1 MADTQTAEQWSQAA
15 SKSRAQLAELT
26 RQFANIDADIAD
38 ANKTIQ
44 EANELV
50 ARVETRF
57 KEVLIN
63 GSKADIER
71 ITRSLDSARS
81 ARAGAV
87 AVKDALGNNKSQY
100 ETRVVEL
107 NAQINDAEN
116 QARLAQTAPD
126 STSVNAPPVSTPD
139 ATGVIV
145 TPVPEPTVSNVFITE
160 FDPDPA
166 PYAREIGAG
175 AEPEPI
181 DTSQESVFNPPNDD
195 GSAEGGNTVGMIQ
208 PEPIDTTQESVFN
221 PSNDDGAA
229 EGGTTVGNAGGATAA
244 SAPSESGAAEGGG
257 DVGNAG
263 AAAAAVADKAA
274 ASAAAAAVKRREP
287 LPNPAKDWR
296 VRISLAKSADYLYR
310 AKNAGILSPLKETE
324 GVIFPYMPTIQV
336 GYTAKYDSQLPTHS
350 NYMIHNYQGS
360 SVDGLTIT
368 GDFTAQ
374 SVPEANYLLAVIH
387 FFKSATKMFYG
398 KDDPNRGVP
407 PPLLYLSGLGQYQ
420 FDNHPMVLT
429 NFTYSLP
436 VDVDYIDAYSLDSGA
451 TPSTAINGVSL
462 VPFVQPQRNI
472 RPTNI
477 FDGASRLLSGNKKI
491 QAGGTQLLN
500 TFKSLDSVKSITRVP
515 SKISI
520 SLTLHPMITR
530 KAVVN
535 SFNLQDYATGKLLRG
550 SERAG
555 GGIW

>member
-1 MADTQTAEQWSQAA
+1 M
-15 SKSRAQLAELT
+15 
-26 RQFANIDADIAD
+26 ANINFGGSQITS
-38 ANKTIQ
+38 NPVSGTVSVILPSGVTLPGIQ
-44 EANELV
+44 GWGKDQFDYAISKNPSDTEALYSIQ
-50 ARVETRF
+50 A
-57 KEVLIN
+57 
-63 GSKADIER
+63 
-71 ITRSLDSARS
+71 SLDLIVSGLR
-81 ARAGAV
+81 
-87 AVKDALGNNKSQY
+87 NQ
-100 ETRVVEL
+100 
-107 NAQINDAEN
+107 DAEK
-116 QARLAQTAPD
+116 T
-126 STSVNAPPVSTPD
+126 TEVSAGSNPTE
-139 ATGVIV
+139 VIV
-145 TPVPEPTVSNVFITE
+145 TPVPEPTAYSAFTTE

-166 PYAREIGAG
+166 PFAREIGAG
-175 AEPEPI
+175 APEPEPI
-181 DTSQESVFNPPNDD
+181 DN
-195 GSAEGGNTVGMIQ
+195 
-208 PEPIDTTQESVFN
+208 TQESVFD
-221 PSNDDGAA
+221 PRQEVTESVFAPEPIDDGAA
-229 EGGTTVGNAGGATAA
+229 EGGNAVGNAGAATAA
-244 SAPSESGAAEGGG
+244 LAADQSGAAEGG
-257 DVGNAG
+257 DAVGNAG
-263 AAAAAVADKAA
+263 AAAAAVAAKRKA
-274 ASAAAAAVKRREP
+274 P
-287 LPNPAKDWR
+287 LPDPAKDWR
-296 VRISLAKSADYLYR
+296 VRISLAKSANYLYG
-310 AKNAGILSPLKETE
+310 AKNAGILSPLKATE

-398 KDDPNRGVP
+398 KNDPNRGVP

-429 NFTYSLP
+429 NFTYALP
-436 VDVDYIDAYSLDSGA
+436 VDVDYIDAYSLDSGS
-451 TPSTAINGVSL
+451 TPSTAVNGVSL
-462 VPFVQPQRNI
+462 VPYVQPQRNV

-477 FDGASRLLSGNKKI
+477 FDGVSRLLSGNKKI

-530 KAVVN
+530 KAIVN

-550 SERAG
+550 SQNSG